1 MTTVAAPPLVIAHRG
16 DSAHRPE
23 NTLASFASALEVG
36 VALVELDVQLTA
48 DGHVIVIHDP
58 GLDRTTTGRG
68 DVRRLRLAEVRS
80 VAGYP
85 DRFGN
90 AYAGERVPALSE
102 ALALLRG
109 RARVLV
115 EIKAESVTDDAEGG
129 IEARTAEEIRRAG
142 MADSV
147 AIISFDHR
155 AILRL
160 ASLAP
165 EMTRGRLF
173 GRTSAEEVLAAA
185 RDAGCE
191 LVMPHK
197 GQLTGSGRSRP
208 RGRPEA
214 RHLGR
219 GRAGRASAARALRP
233 LRRGL
238 ELPRRPARSHRRRIA
253 GRALVL
259 QPGNSVTYFAGHA
272 G

>member
-1 MTTVAAPPLVIAHRG
+1 LAAPLVIAHRG

-36 VALVELDVQLTA
+36 AALVELDVQLTA
-48 DGHVIVIHDP
+48 DGHVVVIHDP
-58 GLDRTTTGRG
+58 ELERTTTGEG
-68 DVRRLRLAEVRS
+68 DVRRLTLAQVRAVS
-80 VAGYP
+80 AGYP
-85 DRFGN
+85 DRFGS

-115 EIKAESVTDDAEGG
+115 EIKAESVTNDVEGG

-147 AIISFDHR
+147 ALISFEHR

-160 ASLAP
+160 ASIAP

-173 GRTSAEEVLAAA
+173 GRTNADEVLEAA
-185 RDAGCE
+185 RDAACE

-197 GQLTGSGRSRP
+197 GQLND
-208 RGRPEA
+208 
-214 RHLGR
+214 
-219 GRAGRASAARALRP
+219 
-233 LRRGL
+233 
-238 ELPRRPARSHRRRIA
+238 
-253 GRALVL
+253 ALVERVHAAGL
-259 QPGNSVTYFAGHA
+259 KLATWVVDDPAELRKLARFGLYGVGSNSPGVLLEALADGLLDEP
-272 G
+272 